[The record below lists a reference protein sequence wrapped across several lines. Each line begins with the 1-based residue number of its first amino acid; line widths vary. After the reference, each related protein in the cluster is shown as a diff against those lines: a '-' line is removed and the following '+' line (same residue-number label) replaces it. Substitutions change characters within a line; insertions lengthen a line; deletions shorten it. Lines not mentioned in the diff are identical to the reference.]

1 MASRRTPIVLL
12 NFIKSFGKSIFD
24 ITHIDEN
31 IYLSGEY
38 NKYDLLRIKKLGIK
52 CVLDMRSEI
61 KFEKQ
66 EFDSIGIDYFNIPV
80 DNFYPPNKKQTLD
93 AINIIDTYIKSNQK
107 ILIHCKEGVGR
118 SPFILIAYY
127 ITKRQ
132 DLYESIKLIK
142 SKRWGVNLNKIQ
154 LTHIKKFYE
163 KFTFN

>member
-12 NFIKSFGKSIFD
+12 NFIKSFGKSNFD

-31 IYLSGEY
+31 IYLSGQY
-38 NKYDLLRIKKLGIK
+38 NKYDLLHIKKIGIK

-80 DNFYPPNKKQTLD
+80 DNFYPPNKKQILE
-93 AINIIDTYIKSNQK
+93 AITIIDTYITSNQK

>member
-12 NFIKSFGKSIFD
+12 NFIKSFGRSFFD
-24 ITHIDEN
+24 ISQIDDN

-38 NKYDLLRIKKLGIK
+38 NTNDLLHINKLDIK

-61 KFEKQ
+61 KFDKK

-80 DNFYPPNKKQTLD
+80 DNFYPPNNDQTTE
-93 AINIIDTYIKSNQK
+93 AVNIIDKYIKSNQK

-118 SPFILIAYY
+118 SPFIVIAYY
-127 ITKRQ
+127 ITRKE

-154 LTHIKKFYE
+154 LKHIKKFYE
-163 KFTFN
+163 KYTFN